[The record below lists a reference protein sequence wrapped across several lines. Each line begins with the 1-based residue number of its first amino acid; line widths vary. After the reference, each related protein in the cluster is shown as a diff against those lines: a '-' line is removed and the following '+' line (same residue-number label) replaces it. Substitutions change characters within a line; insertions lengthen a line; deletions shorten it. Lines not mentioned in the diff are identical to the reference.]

1 MTPAEKALQALDD
14 STRQYRHTEAAHE
27 KSRGASIA
35 HVVTALRA
43 GARPTDVVN
52 RSPFS
57 PAYVRKLAREHGIEP
72 ATSKKEA
79 DT

>member
-1 MTPAEKALQALDD
+1 MSQVDEALDALSK
-14 STRQYRHTEAAHE
+14 STLRYQRTEKEHE
-27 KSRGASIA
+27 KSRETSIA
-35 HVVTALRA
+35 DVVAALRA

-72 ATSKKEA
+72 ATKKEGDA
-79 DT
+79 